1 MTLTPEK
8 LAELREKVAALQ
20 ASHYRMN
27 AACFDS
33 PLDAYIAAAD
43 PQTVLALVEEVERL
57 RDIETDLLVCEADCR
72 DLTEEVERL
81 RKENGKMRE
90 RLHHPCA
97 GCPGCSSN
105 DCPDALDV
113 ATLDMADMRAE
124 IERLRSTEATL
135 VAIVRDLN
143 AAREYGDSKLGLG
156 GAYGAVVSM
165 IGENESLRKA
175 LEEREADMHNRIRAG
190 YDKTVADSWRAAN
203 ERLQARVAELE
214 SAMAQRMGVYATP
227 KDERQVGS

>member
-57 RDIETDLLVCEADCR
+57 
-72 DLTEEVERL
+72 
-81 RKENGKMRE
+81 
-90 RLHHPCA
+90 
-97 GCPGCSSN
+97 
-105 DCPDALDV
+105 
-113 ATLDMADMRAE
+113 
-124 IERLRSTEATL
+124 
-135 VAIVRDLN
+135 
-143 AAREYGDSKLGLG
+143 
-156 GAYGAVVSM
+156 
-165 IGENESLRKA
+165 
-175 LEEREADMHNRIRAG
+175 
-190 YDKTVADSWRAAN
+190 
-203 ERLQARVAELE
+203 QARVAELE
-214 SAMAQRMGVYATP
+214 AAMAQRMGVYAAP